1 MLGFMGRERLSKLA
15 AINRSQ
21 AVIEFRSDGII
32 VDANENF
39 LRAVDY
45 DRDEVVGQHHA
56 MFVDAGYRD
65 SQEYREFWQALR
77 AGKYQAGE
85 FRRLGRNGR
94 EVWIQASYNPL
105 LDRAGR
111 TVGIIKYATDITAQ
125 KRLSADYEGQI
136 NALHRS
142 QAVIEFTLDGTILT
156 ANENFLAAVGYRLEE
171 IQGRHHSMF
180 VPEAERT
187 SLDYRHFWEI
197 LGRGEYQAAEFRRI
211 GKDGR
216 ELWIQASY
224 NPIFDPTGRPIKVVK
239 FATDITAQVQARVQR
254 EAGQKQVDHG
264 LDAVLRAVAR
274 ASSQASE
281 VTAQTGSVAGN
292 VQAVA
297 AGSEELASSV
307 QEISNQLGQ
316 ALSISTQ
323 AVAQAQAT
331 NGIVGSLSTGA
342 DKIGAVVAMI
352 SGIASQT
359 NLLALNATIE
369 AARAGEAGRGFAV
382 VASEVK
388 ELAAQTA
395 QATQQIGGQ
404 IAESQ
409 ATAAQA
415 VSAIEGIAGTIA
427 QINEI
432 SGAIAAAVEQ
442 QAAVT
447 REISRSMQI
456 ASHGVSAIGN
466 RMADIAEATQH
477 ADMETRQVRNV
488 SRALL

>member
-1 MLGFMGRERLSKLA
+1 MLGFMGRETHSKLA
-15 AINRSQ
+15 ALDRSQ

-39 LRAVDY
+39 LRTVGY
-45 DRDEVVGQHHA
+45 GRDEVVGRHHA
-56 MFVDAGYRD
+56 MFVEAGHRD
-65 SQEYREFWQALR
+65 SEEYRQFWQDLR
-77 AGKYQAGE
+77 SGRYQAGE
-85 FRRLGRNGR
+85 FRRFGKNGR
-94 EVWIQASYNPL
+94 EIWIQASYNPL

-171 IQGRHHSMF
+171 IRGRPHSMF
-180 VPEAERT
+180 VPEEERT
-187 SLDYRHFWEI
+187 SPGYRNFWDM
-197 LGRGEYQAAEFRRI
+197 LGRGEYQAAVFRRV
-211 GKDGR
+211 GR
-216 ELWIQASY
+216 DEREIWIQASY
-224 NPIFDPTGRPIKVVK
+224 NPIFDPAGRPMKVVK
-239 FATDITAQVQARVQR
+239 FATDITAQVQARLRR
-254 EAGQKQVDHG
+254 EVGQQQVDRG
-264 LDAVLRAVAR
+264 LETVLNAVAL
-274 ASSQASE
+274 ASSQVSE
-281 VTAQTGSVAGN
+281 VADRTGSVADN

-307 QEISNQLGQ
+307 QEISNQVGQ

-323 AVAQAQAT
+323 AVAQAHAT
-331 NGIVGSLSTGA
+331 NGIVGKLSAGA
-342 DKIGAVVAMI
+342 DRIGEVVALI

-395 QATQQIGGQ
+395 QATRQIGGQ

-415 VSAIEGIAGTIA
+415 ASAIEGITGTIS
-427 QINEI
+427 QINDI

-447 REISRSMQI
+447 REISRSMQV
-456 ASHGVSAIGN
+456 AAHGVSAIGE
-466 RMADIAEATQH
+466 RMADIAQATQQ
-477 ADMETRQVRNV
+477 ADRETRQVRDA

>member
-1 MLGFMGRERLSKLA
+1 MLGFLGRASHSKLA
-15 AINRSQ
+15 ALNRSQ
-21 AVIEFRSDGII
+21 AVIEFRSDGTI

-39 LRAVDY
+39 LSTVGY
-45 DRDEVVGQHHA
+45 SRDEVIGRHHSL
-56 MFVDAGYRD
+56 FVEDGHRD
-65 SQEYREFWQALR
+65 SAEYRQFWQDLR
-77 AGKYQAGE
+77 SGKYQAGE
-85 FRRLGRNGR
+85 FRRFGKNGR
-94 EVWIQASYNPL
+94 EIWIQASYNPL

-142 QAVIEFTLDGTILT
+142 QAVIEFTLEGIILT

-171 IQGRHHSMF
+171 IKGRPHTMF
-180 VPEAERT
+180 VPEEDRT
-187 SLDYRHFWEI
+187 SPDYRRFWER
-197 LGRGEYQAAEFRRI
+197 LRRGEYQAAVFRRI
-211 GKDGR
+211 GRDGR
-216 ELWIQASY
+216 EIWIQASY
-224 NPIFDPTGRPIKVVK
+224 NPIFDPAGRPMKVVK
-239 FATDITAQVQARVQR
+239 FATDITAEVQARLRR
-254 EAGQKQVDHG
+254 EVGQQQVDRG
-264 LDAVLRAVAR
+264 LETVLSAVAI

-281 VTAQTGSVAGN
+281 VADRTGSVADN
-292 VQAVA
+292 VHAVA

-307 QEISNQLGQ
+307 QEISNQVGQ

-323 AVAQAQAT
+323 AVAQARAT
-331 NGIVGSLSTGA
+331 NGIVGNLSAGA
-342 DKIGAVVAMI
+342 DRIGEVVALI

-395 QATQQIGGQ
+395 QATRQIGGQ

-415 VSAIEGIAGTIA
+415 VSAIEGITGTIA

-447 REISRSMQI
+447 REISRSMQV
-456 ASHGVSAIGN
+456 ASHGVSAIGE
-466 RMADIAEATQH
+466 RMVGIAQATQY
-477 ADMETRQVRNV
+477 ADRETRQVRDA